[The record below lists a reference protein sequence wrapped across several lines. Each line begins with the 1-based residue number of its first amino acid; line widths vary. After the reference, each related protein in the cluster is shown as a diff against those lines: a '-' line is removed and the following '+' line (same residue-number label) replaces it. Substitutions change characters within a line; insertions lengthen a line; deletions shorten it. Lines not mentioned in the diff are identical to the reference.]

1 MLMLSDASSSAA
13 VIFIASAA
21 CNFVKCMSR
30 LYSQEV
36 AASTSCQSTLIVH
49 SLRSRFGLILH
60 VRASFVSSRLASNT
74 RVFRLPATT
83 GSCLSCIAL
92 ASYPMHYIGSPL
104 ASIYHDSRSRHARA
118 PARSPPR
125 APLHP
130 RHAQGSAPSYVS
142 LETSFVPWAVPRSL
156 CRVPRGGDSSALV
169 QAHHF
174 IHMFSL
180 VSELLPLTQK
190 LVSHRSGGQTAPR

>member
-1 MLMLSDASSSAA
+1 MHVQAVFTRGGCLHKLSEHVDRAQPPVS
-13 VIFIASAA
+13 FRTDFA
-21 CNFVKCMSR
+21 CTRFVRLLPSR
-30 LYSQEV
+30 LEHSRTQ
-36 AASTSCQSTLIVH
+36 ASCYHGQ
-49 SLRSRFGLILH
+49 
-60 VRASFVSSRLASNT
+60 
-74 RVFRLPATT
+74 LP
-83 GSCLSCIAL
+83 SCIAL

-130 RHAQGSAPSYVS
+130 RHAQGSASSYVS